1 MKQTWIRLAAVPAM
15 AAGLL
20 PAQNAGTSGPQPP
33 AYPHHR
39 FANRMEM
46 MADVLDL
53 TAAQREQAQSIL
65 ASTQQSTQAIRQQL
79 RQSHEALVAAI
90 EAGNDDQ
97 IQQLA
102 ANQGVLQGQLT
113 AIRGTAFAKIYA
125 LLTPEQKVKADQIY
139 QNMKSMFARRFGA

>member
-20 PAQNAGTSGPQPP
+20 LAQTPGTSGPQAPTNHP
-33 AYPHHR
+33 R

-46 MADVLDL
+46 MATVLDL
-53 TAAQREQAQSIL
+53 TVAQKEQAQAIL
-65 ASTQQSTQAIRQQL
+65 ASAQQSAQPVRQQL
-79 RQSHEALVAAI
+79 RQSRGSLVAAI
-90 EAGNDDQ
+90 QAGNDDQ

-125 LLTPEQKVKADQIY
+125 LLTPQQKVKADQIY